1 MKISEILKKD
11 FIIPDLTAPDKPSA
25 ISELCHFLEKK
36 GVIRDQKTLIN
47 ALMERE
53 KLGSTGIGESM
64 AIPHAKSDEIDQIVI
79 VFARAINGIDF
90 ESLDQ
95 KPVHFICLLLAPTH
109 STGLHLKALARIAR
123 LFKSVSLRGKILEAH
138 GSDSIYSTLVEEDS
152 KIL

>member
-11 FIIPDLTAPDKPSA
+11 FIIPDFTALDKLSA
-25 ISELCHFLEKK
+25 LSDLCRFLEKK
-36 GVIRDQKTLIN
+36 EVIKDKGTLVN
-47 ALMERE
+47 ALLERE

-79 VFARAINGIDF
+79 VFARSVNGIDF
-90 ESLDQ
+90 DSLDQ
-95 KPVHFICLLLAPTH
+95 RPVHFLCLLLAPTS

-123 LFKSVSLRGKILEAH
+123 LFKSVPLREKILKAH
-138 GSDSIYSTLVEEDS
+138 GADSIYSTLIEEDS

>member
-1 MKISEILKKD
+1 VIKD
-11 FIIPDLTAPDKPSA
+11 T
-25 ISELCHFLEKK
+25 E
-36 GVIRDQKTLIN
+36 TLIN
-47 ALMERE
+47 ALLERE
-53 KLGSTGIGESM
+53 KLGSTGIGENM

-79 VFARAINGIDF
+79 VFARSINGIDF

-123 LFKSVSLRGKILEAH
+123 LFKSLPLREKILKAH
-138 GSDSIYSTLVEEDS
+138 GADSIYSTLIEEDS

>member
-25 ISELCHFLEKK
+25 LSELCHFLGKK
-36 GVIRDQKTLIN
+36 EVIKDGEALLN
-47 ALMERE
+47 ALKDRE
-53 KLGSTGIGESM
+53 KLGSTGIGENM
-64 AIPHAKSDEIDQIVI
+64 AIPHAKSDEIDQIII
-79 VFARAINGIDF
+79 VFARSVSGIDF

-95 KPVHFICLLLAPTH
+95 RPVHFICLLLAPTQ

-123 LFKSVSLRGKILEAH
+123 LFKSIPLRDKILKAH
-138 GSDSIYSTLVEEDS
+138 GSDSIYSTLIEEDS